1 MLNKIHQILYYL
13 YPAKEITK
21 KVYNNILSSI
31 KLQNKM
37 DTIFLNSGYSK
48 IPDPHRLLIKLSD
61 KIPLKKRVVNILL
74 YQILGY
80 TMHGKKFKNHTKTIN
95 FKNQLQRG
103 VKILNHLM
111 DQILY

>member
-61 KIPLKKRVVNILL
+61 KIPLKKKS
-74 YQILGY
+74 
-80 TMHGKKFKNHTKTIN
+80 GKYLALSNLRIYYAWK
-95 FKNQLQRG
+95 
-103 VKILNHLM
+103 KI
-111 DQILY
+111 